1 VVYLAKAIAN
11 IRNIVRTAW
20 WIFLLRGILFV
31 LLGIMLLTK
40 PIDATALIVLV
51 FGIYL
56 LVDGVFTTVFAIAN
70 HSKLDNWGLA
80 LLKGLASV
88 LVGFMALYQPVLF
101 TAVTVVTL
109 MLIIGVSLIVFG
121 VMDFIAMFEFK
132 SWSMFFGGL
141 LTTMLGVIFFL
152 RPGMSVAFF
161 ISVTGGLMILGGMVM
176 VAVAFKL
183 ERLAKKLTR

>member
-1 VVYLAKAIAN
+1 MVYLAKAIAN